1 MHFEGRLWQF
11 TAGVRGRIAGSAAIG
26 LLAAA
31 LGVARLGL
39 IQVFLI
45 SVIVYYM
52 PERTTKI
59 ILGIIRIGRLC
70 RRES

>member
-31 LGVARLGL
+31 LGVVRLAL
-39 IQVFLI
+39 
-45 SVIVYYM
+45 SVSYTHLTL
-52 PERTTKI
+52 PTTF
-59 ILGIIRIGRLC
+59 GV
-70 RRES
+70 